1 MVLAGGVE
9 DVLDLVGL
17 VLGPLLVG
25 GATVDGNTGVD
36 GEKTQHDDGL
46 LVDDIE
52 LVADGGNR
60 DTSTG
65 GEDGGLA
72 QEVAAGQGVD
82 DALGLLLGGGLVALE
97 ARLDGGHGGLVQGG
111 DGGGGTRAGGACWE
125 QRTLVSACFSYARLK
140 TREREKAHP

>member
-17 VLGPLLVG
+17 VLGPLLVSR
-25 GATVDGNTGVD
+25 ATVDGDTGVD
-36 GEKTQHDDGL
+36 GEQTQHDNRL
-46 LVDDIE
+46 LVDDVE
-52 LVADGGNR
+52 LVADGGDR
-60 DTSTG
+60 DTGTG

-72 QEVAAGQGVD
+72 QEVAAGEGVD
-82 DALGLLLGGGLVALE
+82 DALGLLLGCGLVALQ

-125 QRTLVSACFSYARLK
+125 ESTG
-140 TREREKAHP
+140 